1 MQYMLSSLR
10 SHPELAIF
18 LTLAIG
24 FVIGRI
30 RIGSFKFGNVL
41 GTLIAGVVIGQLNI
55 KVDPTVKSVFFSLFL
70 FATGY
75 KVGPQFFRGLK
86 KNAVSQ
92 VLLTVVLCVTS
103 LVTTLVA
110 AKALGY
116 DTGTAAGLMAGA
128 FTESTVI
135 GTASDTIDRLQ
146 LPDAEKTRLK
156 NNIPVAYAVSYL
168 VGTGFVVWFLSAAAP
183 RLLRVDMKA
192 EGKKLAA
199 QMAGGGR
206 ASDDD
211 VHLAYKEWS
220 IRAYRL
226 SDAASGRKVSDL
238 ERSANPE
245 RVFVERIRRG
255 AELLEATPETV
266 LQSGDVV
273 AVGARR
279 RVLLGGTL
287 PLGAE
292 VEDPTLLE
300 FPMSTLDVVVTK
312 RDVVEQPLSVL
323 AVRHGRGVVL
333 AKLIRGGEEIPFD
346 AETIINRGDL
356 LRVAGAQRDV
366 ERVGREV
373 GYIERPSSESDV
385 VFLGLGIV
393 VGGLIG
399 LLTLTVGGLPLTL
412 TTSGGAL
419 IMGLVFGWLRS
430 VYPTF
435 GRIPEPALWIFD
447 TVGLAV
453 FIGIVGLNAGPT
465 FVSGLRETGPSLV
478 FVALDRGDPAPP
490 RVAALRLPRP
500 EDEPGHPAGRL
511 RRRGN
516 HHRRPAGDPG
526 RIPKQAPGARL
537 HGAVRHREYSPDRL
551 GPGHRRPHA
560 IGSTDRV
567 VQLKRIAMTRRA
579 KKLQAIVL
587 AASGPLKPTYRF
599 STMNNTHANSRSS
612 VTNWPGRSRAGTSRT
627 IMSRNK
633 PPAVPLTTPTNM
645 IPATGMPRPSA
656 SCIPI
661 TAKIGMPTASMTS
674 TIFCTVST
682 LRMRETTPVNRLH
695 SATVTAIN
703 GR

>member
-1 MQYMLSSLR
+1 MSYLLNSLR
-10 SHPELAIF
+10 EHPELAIF
-18 LTLAIG
+18 LTLAVG

-30 RIGSFKFGNVL
+30 KIGSFKFGNVL
-41 GTLIAGVVIGQLNI
+41 GTLIAGVLIGQLDI
-55 KVDPTVKSVFFSLFL
+55 KVDATVKSVFFSLFL

-86 KNAVSQ
+86 KNALSQ
-92 VLLTVVLCVTS
+92 VALTVVLCVTS
-103 LVTTLVA
+103 LVTTLAA
-110 AKALGY
+110 AKLLGY

-135 GTASDTIDRLQ
+135 GTASDTIDRLD
-146 LPDAEKTRLK
+146 LPEAEKTRLK

-192 EGKKLAA
+192 ESKKLAA
-199 QMAGGGR
+199 QMSAGGG
-206 ASDDD
+206 ASDEE

-226 SDAASGRKVSDL
+226 ADAAAGRTVADL
-238 ERSANPE
+238 ERSASPE

-255 AELLEATPETV
+255 AELLDATPETV

-273 AVGARR
+273 AIGARR
-279 RVLLGGTL
+279 RVLLGGKL
-287 PLGAE
+287 PVGGGSRGPRAARLSDGDARRRGDEARGDGATALR
-292 VEDPTLLE
+292 PG
-300 FPMSTLDVVVTK
+300 
-312 RDVVEQPLSVL
+312 Q
-323 AVRHGRGVVL
+323 RHGRGVVL
-333 AKLIRGGEEIPFD
+333 DKLIRGGEEIPFV

-366 ERVGREV
+366 ERVGREL
-373 GYIERPSSESDV
+373 GYIERPSSESDI

-478 FVALDRGDPAPP
+478 FVALIVAILPHLVSLLFGYHVLKMNPVILLGACAGAGTIT
-490 RVAALRLPRP
+490 AALRAIQDESQSKLP
-500 EDEPGHPAGRL
+500 
-511 RRRGN
+511 
-516 HHRRPAGDPG
+516 
-526 RIPKQAPGARL
+526 
-537 HGAVRHREYSPDRL
+537 VL
-551 GPGHRRPHA
+551 GYTVPYA
-560 IGSTDRV
+560 IGNILLTAWGPVIV
-567 VQLKRIAMTRRA
+567 VLMQ
-579 KKLQAIVL
+579 
-587 AASGPLKPTYRF
+587 
-599 STMNNTHANSRSS
+599 
-612 VTNWPGRSRAGTSRT
+612 
-627 IMSRNK
+627 
-633 PPAVPLTTPTNM
+633 
-645 IPATGMPRPSA
+645 
-656 SCIPI
+656 
-661 TAKIGMPTASMTS
+661 
-674 TIFCTVST
+674 
-682 LRMRETTPVNRLH
+682 
-695 SATVTAIN
+695 
-703 GR
+703 

>member
-1 MQYMLSSLR
+1 MMSALMVNALR

-18 LTLAIG
+18 LTLAVG

-30 RIGSFKFGNVL
+30 KIGSFKFGNVL
-41 GTLIAGVVIGQLNI
+41 GTLIAGVLLGQLAI

-86 KNAVSQ
+86 KNALPQ
-92 VLLTVVLCVTS
+92 VVLTVVLCVTS

-110 AKALGY
+110 AKLLNY

-135 GTASDTIDRLQ
+135 GTASDTIDRLD
-146 LPDAEKTRLK
+146 LPEAEKTRLK

-168 VGTGFVVWFLSAAAP
+168 VGTGFVVWFLSVVGP

-192 EGKKLAA
+192 ESRKLAA
-199 QMAGGGR
+199 QMSSGGR
-206 ASDDD
+206 TADEE
-211 VHLAYKEWS
+211 VRLAYKEWS
-220 IRAYRL
+220 IRAYGL
-226 SDAASGRKVSDL
+226 DDVPAGHTVGDL
-238 ERSANPE
+238 ERAATPE

-255 AELLEATPETV
+255 ADLIDALPETV
-266 LQSGDVV
+266 LHSADVV
-273 AVGARR
+273 AIGARR
-279 RVLLGGTL
+279 RVLLRGSL

-292 VEDPTLLE
+292 VEDPGLLE
-300 FPMSTLDVVVTK
+300 FPMAALDIVVTK
-312 RDVVEQPLSVL
+312 REVAEQPLSVL
-323 AVRHGRGVVL
+323 AQRYGRGVVL

-393 VGGLIG
+393 VGGLLG
-399 LLTLTVGGLPLTL
+399 LLTLTVGGVPLTL

-430 VYPTF
+430 VHPTF

-465 FVSGLRETGPSLV
+465 FVAGLRETGPSLV
-478 FVALDRGDPAPP
+478 VVGLIVALVPHLVSLLFGYHVLKMNPVILLGACAGAGTIT
-490 RVAALRLPRP
+490 AALRAIQDESQSKLP
-500 EDEPGHPAGRL
+500 
-511 RRRGN
+511 
-516 HHRRPAGDPG
+516 
-526 RIPKQAPGARL
+526 
-537 HGAVRHREYSPDRL
+537 VL
-551 GPGHRRPHA
+551 GYTVPYA
-560 IGSTDRV
+560 IGNILLTAWGPVIV
-567 VQLKRIAMTRRA
+567 V
-579 KKLQAIVL
+579 
-587 AASGPLKPTYRF
+587 
-599 STMNNTHANSRSS
+599 
-612 VTNWPGRSRAGTSRT
+612 
-627 IMSRNK
+627 
-633 PPAVPLTTPTNM
+633 LTQ
-645 IPATGMPRPSA
+645 
-656 SCIPI
+656 
-661 TAKIGMPTASMTS
+661 
-674 TIFCTVST
+674 
-682 LRMRETTPVNRLH
+682 
-695 SATVTAIN
+695 
-703 GR
+703 